1 MISECSERRNKM
13 NLQKKHIQ
21 IIAILV
27 VGLWIGCIV
36 FAVSAKITK
45 EKYAA
50 ATTTAPSTEQATF
63 APATTAAPIETEKT
77 TQEKDEA
84 TAKAE
89 GTTKQKETTTKKPS
103 LSVPQTKSDIVKAY
117 ISAVNNLKH
126 TDNFSVVKMEDLS
139 VEIDEITGGSAS
151 KALVQK
157 LIDQN
162 SNKTP
167 QTYKFVNG
175 ENINSFKIDEADAK
189 GMKPVEVIAPRNV
202 DASLAPGNVVSATAK
217 KMSNNAYKVT
227 INLGKQTQTL
237 SSPAP
242 GYSSVINVVDPSSL
256 NIPNSVSISE
266 MNITYD
272 NTVIEATIDSEG
284 RILSMKQAV
293 EVPTADIQ
301 GKVTIA
307 NVSLRIHGK
316 LTASYTVT
324 Y

>member
-1 MISECSERRNKM
+1 M

-36 FAVSAKITK
+36 FAVSAKYTK
-45 EKYAA
+45 KKYAVP
-50 ATTTAPSTEQATF
+50 TTTTPSTEQPTF
-63 APATTAAPIETEKT
+63 APATTMTPIETESST
-77 TQEKDEA
+77 EKA
-84 TAKAE
+84 TKPTESKAE
-89 GTTKQKETTTKKPS
+89 TSAKKEETTAAKPA
-103 LSVPQTKSDIVKAY
+103 LAIPQTKAQIVEAY
-117 ISAVNNLKH
+117 ITAVNNLKH
-126 TDNFSVVKMEDLS
+126 TDNFTVAKMEDLS
-139 VEIDEITGGSAS
+139 IEIDEITGGSTA

-157 LIDQN
+157 LIDDN
-162 SNKTP
+162 SKKTP
-167 QTYKFVNG
+167 ETYKFVNG

-189 GMKPVEVIAPRNV
+189 GMKPNEVIAPRNI

>member
-1 MISECSERRNKM
+1 M

-36 FAVSAKITK
+36 FAVSAKYTK
-45 EKYAA
+45 KKYAVP
-50 ATTTAPSTEQATF
+50 TTTTPSTEQPTF
-63 APATTAAPIETEKT
+63 APATTLAPIETESST
-77 TQEKDEA
+77 EKA
-84 TAKAE
+84 TKPTESKAE
-89 GTTKQKETTTKKPS
+89 TSAKKEETTAAKPA
-103 LSVPQTKSDIVKAY
+103 LAIPQTKAQIVEAY
-117 ISAVNNLKH
+117 ITAVNNLKH
-126 TDNFSVVKMEDLS
+126 TDNFTVAKMEDLS
-139 VEIDEITGGSAS
+139 IEIDEITGGSTA

-157 LIDQN
+157 LIDDN
-162 SNKTP
+162 SKKTP
-167 QTYKFVNG
+167 ETYKFVNG

-189 GMKPVEVIAPRNV
+189 GMKPNEVIAPRNI